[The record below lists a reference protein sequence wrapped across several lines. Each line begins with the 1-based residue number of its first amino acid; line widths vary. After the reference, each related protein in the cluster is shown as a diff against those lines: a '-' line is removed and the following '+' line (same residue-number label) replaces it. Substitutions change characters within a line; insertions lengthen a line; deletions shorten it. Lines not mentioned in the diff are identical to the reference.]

1 MSREDK
7 KYSREAWIKAVQG
20 GSVLASYEVW
30 VRKSKA
36 ADEQKALELKQS
48 EKNTMTDKTN
58 KTNTAAEARQRA
70 RQVSPETKARIE
82 RMVAAEFSKE
92 EIADILKINVESI
105 DRALR
110 TALEPFT
117 KTDVEL
123 ITLAMGMLR
132 GRKDRDFHDDRE
144 FDQILLQANNA
155 DAGKVEALHKRLQAN
170 GLLVD

>member
-58 KTNTAAEARQRA
+58 TAAEARQRA

-110 TALEPFT
+110 TVLEPFT
-117 KTDVEL
+117 RADVEL

-132 GRKDRDFHDDRE
+132 GRKDRDFHEDRE
-144 FDQILLQANNA
+144 FDQLLLQANNA